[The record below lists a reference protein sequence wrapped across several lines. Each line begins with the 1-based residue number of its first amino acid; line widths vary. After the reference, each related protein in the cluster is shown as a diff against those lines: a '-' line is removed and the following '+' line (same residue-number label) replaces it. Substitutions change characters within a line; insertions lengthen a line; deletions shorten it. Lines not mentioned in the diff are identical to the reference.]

1 MKEKLVQNKQKWPH
15 PNNLQLTTE
24 LATYNLQLTTC
35 ILQLLKGQYVL
46 HKPTDVVMVIENVVE
61 FGDDGEFFFYVAE
74 FGYLVVE
81 DIDRDLAFEDE
92 VVGDVFGE
100 EAFADEQ
107 SEGTVAAQV
116 VQGGEGE
123 VAEAAVHED
132 GLLFAAELQQNV
144 VHLTE
149 GLGKDHET
157 DVRGVEMGIHDSD
170 HDGINVLQYA

>member
-1 MKEKLVQNKQKWPH
+1 
-15 PNNLQLTTE
+15 LQLTTE

-123 VAEAAVHED
+123 VAEAQGVSLDEPGETVAQSGKIRIGVQSGTSHEAPRKST
-132 GLLFAAELQQNV
+132 G
-144 VHLTE
+144 
-149 GLGKDHET
+149 
-157 DVRGVEMGIHDSD
+157 S
-170 HDGINVLQYA
+170 